1 MKPRVFIIGYNRT
14 GTTSLHHLFLKD
26 GYVSWHCVRPMGGH
40 IGRQLHTNM
49 ENDRPILEGLED
61 ADVLCD
67 LLWAKRGFFFEGTHA
82 FKRLHDACPNAYFI
96 LNTRSMDTWIK
107 SRVKHKRGDFMA
119 RAKKFYKTKDDEKV
133 KEIWRE
139 ERDKWEHKIRQ
150 YFSLVPDA
158 RFLEFNIET
167 DDINKVIDFVH
178 PDFKLHRYNWGH
190 KNKTAH

>member
-1 MKPRVFIIGYNRT
+1 MKPRVFIIGYNRS

-26 GYVSWHCVRPMGGH
+26 GYNSWHCVRPTGGH

-49 ENDRPILEGLED
+49 DKDRPILEGLED
-61 ADVLCD
+61 ADVLSD

-82 FKRLHDACPNAYFI
+82 FKLLHHECPDAYFI
-96 LNTRSMDTWIK
+96 LNTRSMDSWIK

-119 RAKKFYKTKDDEKV
+119 RAKKFYRTKDEEEV
-133 KEIWRE
+133 KRIWRE
-139 ERDKWEHKIRQ
+139 ERDKWEHKIRE

-158 RFLEFNIET
+158 KFLEFNIET
-167 DDINKVIDFVH
+167 DDIGKVIDFVH
-178 PDFKLHRYNWGH
+178 PDFELHRSNWGH